1 MSSLKKLLLATR
13 SGGKVREINSI
24 VAALSA
30 DISVIS
36 LADAGIAYSP
46 EEDGIE
52 VFETFS
58 ENAIAKA
65 RYFFNISG
73 LATLADDS
81 GLEVTALG
89 GAPGVRSK
97 RWAESSDDVSQ
108 DDANNAR
115 LREEIQKLGLERTDA
130 SYVCAAAFVSSN
142 DDDEPA
148 ASIVKV
154 GRCAGLVVAEP
165 VGSSG
170 FGYDPY
176 FFSTDLQKTF
186 GSATLEEKQKVS
198 HRGRAFDQLFNS
210 SLFRERLGISFSDL

>member
-1 MSSLKKLLLATR
+1 MPSLKTLLLATR
-13 SGGKVREINSI
+13 SSGKVREINSI
-24 VAALSA
+24 VSSLAA
-30 DISVIS
+30 DIRVIS
-36 LADAGIAYSP
+36 LEDAGIAYSP

-58 ENAIAKA
+58 ENAVAKA

-73 LATLADDS
+73 LVTLADDS

-97 RWAESSDDVSQ
+97 RWAETSEDVSQ

-115 LREEIQKLGLERTDA
+115 LRKEIQRLGLERADA
-130 SYVCAAAFVSSN
+130 SYVCAASFVSSN
-142 DDDEPA
+142 DDNPD
-148 ASIVKV
+148 ASIVTI
-154 GRCAGLVVAEP
+154 GRCAGWVVAEP
-165 VGSSG
+165 IGSNG

-176 FFSTDLQKTF
+176 FFSSDLQKTF

-210 SLFRERLGISFSDL
+210 LLFRGRLGISFSDL